1 MKPSHH
7 NSIAKF
13 TYYSITVLGIVLY
26 LAGRAAAEVS
36 PLKSTFERLT
46 INSMAP
52 ATERMEVTIPPQAQS
67 MFGGLTKVSCQ
78 IGQSPATCLPLG
90 FLNTAFGVGKF
101 TPQTA
106 AAAAG
111 KNPLTGTET
120 LATATPWL
128 GKITVK
134 DALAGNPA
142 LAGIL
147 PQSAFSSGGSGG
159 GKILNPNLQATPFGS
174 VVDLKSIQ
182 LNRVPSLANTPLN
195 NFAGIQKLTTS
206 QIPNLGN
213 ISLAR
218 MPTISIPAGA
228 AVMKMDV
235 VRNKERNIQHMVMTG
250 SEQQPNAP
258 CQTNCDYIE
267 THPLIGMPYLK
278 GARLISGDS
287 LQVRGGKG
295 LLAWVNGGKEP
306 TGIHFAG
313 MKFVVRNVNAKRGTA
328 TVNLN
333 FRSCFYAFGEHCTPY
348 FIGFPLWQLSE
359 RRNSLPLIT
368 TDASVARVIRLTQK

>member
-7 NSIAKF
+7 NSISKF

-36 PLKSTFERLT
+36 PLKSTFEKLT

-52 ATERMEVTIPPQAQS
+52 ATEKMEATIPPQAQS

-111 KNPLTGTET
+111 KTSLTSTET

-142 LAGIL
+142 LAEIL
-147 PQSAFSSGGSGG
+147 PQSALDLLRKYHKIVCSKDKLSS
-159 GKILNPNLQATPFGS
+159 
-174 VVDLKSIQ
+174 
-182 LNRVPSLANTPLN
+182 
-195 NFAGIQKLTTS
+195 
-206 QIPNLGN
+206 
-213 ISLAR
+213 
-218 MPTISIPAGA
+218 
-228 AVMKMDV
+228 
-235 VRNKERNIQHMVMTG
+235 
-250 SEQQPNAP
+250 
-258 CQTNCDYIE
+258 
-267 THPLIGMPYLK
+267 
-278 GARLISGDS
+278 
-287 LQVRGGKG
+287 
-295 LLAWVNGGKEP
+295 
-306 TGIHFAG
+306 
-313 MKFVVRNVNAKRGTA
+313 
-328 TVNLN
+328 
-333 FRSCFYAFGEHCTPY
+333 
-348 FIGFPLWQLSE
+348 
-359 RRNSLPLIT
+359 
-368 TDASVARVIRLTQK
+368 